1 MKTKAILLAIATLL
15 VGVMVCFA
23 AEDVNMGTWKLN
35 EAKPMIAPGG
45 AKNTTV
51 VYAAAGDDVKVTV
64 NGVDAAGNPTH
75 GEWTG
80 KFDGN
85 DYPLTG
91 EPAADTRAYT
101 RVNDHT
107 LSMTEKKGSA
117 VVETAL
123 IVVAADGMTRTVT
136 LNATD
141 ASGNKIT
148 STMVYDKQ

>member
-1 MKTKAILLAIATLL
+1 M
-15 VGVMVCFA
+15 
-23 AEDVNMGTWKLN
+23 
-35 EAKPMIAPGG
+35 
-45 AKNTTV
+45 V

-64 NGVDAAGNPTH
+64 DGVDASGNPTH
-75 GEWTG
+75 SEWKG

-91 EPAADTRAYT
+91 EAAADTRAYT

-107 LSMTEKKGSA
+107 LSLTEKKGGT

-123 IVVAADGMTRTVT
+123 IVVSADGMSRTVT
-136 LNATD
+136 INATD

-148 STMVYDKQ
+148 STMFYDKQ

>member
-1 MKTKAILLAIATLL
+1 MKTKAILLALATLFAA
-15 VGVMVCFA
+15 VMVSFA

-35 EAKPMIAPGG
+35 EAKSTIAAGG
-45 AKNTTV
+45 AKNTMV

-64 NGVDAAGNPTH
+64 DGVDASGNPTH
-75 GEWTG
+75 SEWKG

-91 EPAADTRAYT
+91 EAAADTRAYT

-107 LSMTEKKGSA
+107 LSLTEKKGGT

-123 IVVAADGMTRTVT
+123 IVVSADGMSRTVT
-136 LNATD
+136 INGTD
-141 ASGNKIT
+141 ASVNKIT
-148 STMVYDKQ
+148 STMFYDKQ